1 MANLLN
7 KQTLSSKIVILGL
20 VLLLAFLGKLKYSQ
34 WRAQQEIEKQKE
46 VLQQQADSLQKKN
59 NDLNQ
64 SLQYLNSPD
73 FKERV
78 ARQDLGLKKEGE
90 QVYSFGDPVPASD
103 TPMAKAGGNNNP
115 SKWWNYF
122 FETN

>member
-1 MANLLN
+1 MANFFN
-7 KQTLSSKIVILGL
+7 KQTLSSKIVIFGL
-20 VLLLAFLGKLKYSQ
+20 IILLAFLGKLKYSQ

-46 VLQQQADSLQKKN
+46 LLQQQADALEKKN
-59 NDLNQ
+59 SDLNQ

-78 ARQDLGLKKEGE
+78 AREDLGLKKNGE
-90 QVYSFGDPVPASD
+90 QVYSFGDPTSATA
-103 TPMAKAGGNNNP
+103 TPVAQNSGNQNP

-122 FETN
+122 FQTE